1 MEDYSKKRNKVST
14 QDGYQGVID
23 RNIIPLLGRKKVHDV
38 KRPDIA
44 GLMEKLAYKPT
55 EANKTFGVLR
65 KMFNLAEV
73 WGFRPDGTNPCRH
86 VPMYPPGKET
96 RLIVDEEM
104 VRIFRQLE
112 KLEAEGLENYVI
124 PLAIRLQF
132 EFAARRSEICPL
144 EWSWLDFENRRV
156 VWPDSKVGGISKP
169 MSEEAYRL
177 LSTAPRL
184 EGCPYVLPSPND
196 PAKHLTFGEHYG
208 GWCRTLKAASV
219 PHVGTRHPSS
229 LDHRHCQ
236 FRCADQS
243 GNEADGPQDR
253 GDVHALRPHR
263 GQAGAR
269 GGRAGGQPPPSH
281 HGRAAAG
288 GGMNGRRPSAA
299 SLAAP
304 AALLGDIRALIE
316 AARLRAASTVNSEL
330 TMLYW
335 RIGQRIHTQV
345 LDRRRGAYG
354 KEVLPTLAAQ
364 LVEEYGSS
372 FAEQNLRRMVQFA
385 ATFPDER
392 ILVSLIRELSWTH
405 FIALMP
411 LKDPLQR
418 DYYAQMASTQRWSVR
433 TLRERIDSML
443 YERTALSQ
451 KPEETIAQELATLR
465 DAQRMSP
472 ALVMRDPYI
481 LDFLGLRDT
490 WQEGDLEAAIIREM
504 ESFLLELGAG
514 FSFVAR
520 QKRIPID
527 DEDFH
532 LDLLFYN
539 RKLRRLVAV
548 ELKVGDF
555 KAAYKGQMELY
566 LRWLDKHEREP
577 EEASPLG
584 IILCTGKKREQ
595 IELLELDKS
604 GIHVAEYLTALPPRG
619 VLVERLQQAT
629 QRAQLQI
636 EQRKTDNE

>member
-1 MEDYSKKRNKVST
+1 
-14 QDGYQGVID
+14 
-23 RNIIPLLGRKKVHDV
+23 
-38 KRPDIA
+38 
-44 GLMEKLAYKPT
+44 
-55 EANKTFGVLR
+55 
-65 KMFNLAEV
+65 
-73 WGFRPDGTNPCRH
+73 
-86 VPMYPPGKET
+86 
-96 RLIVDEEM
+96 
-104 VRIFRQLE
+104 
-112 KLEAEGLENYVI
+112 
-124 PLAIRLQF
+124 
-132 EFAARRSEICPL
+132 
-144 EWSWLDFENRRV
+144 
-156 VWPDSKVGGISKP
+156 
-169 MSEEAYRL
+169 
-177 LSTAPRL
+177 
-184 EGCPYVLPSPND
+184 
-196 PAKHLTFGEHYG
+196 
-208 GWCRTLKAASV
+208 
-219 PHVGTRHPSS
+219 
-229 LDHRHCQ
+229 
-236 FRCADQS
+236 
-243 GNEADGPQDR
+243 
-253 GDVHALRPHR
+253 
-263 GQAGAR
+263 
-269 GGRAGGQPPPSH
+269 
-281 HGRAAAG
+281 
-288 GGMNGRRPSAA
+288 
-299 SLAAP
+299 
-304 AALLGDIRALIE
+304 
-316 AARLRAASTVNSEL
+316 

-335 RIGQRIHTQV
+335 RIGQRIRSQV
-345 LDRRRGAYG
+345 LDGRRGAYG
-354 KEVLPTLAAQ
+354 KEVLPNLAAQ
-364 LVEEYGSS
+364 LVKEYGGS

-451 KPEETIAQELATLR
+451 KPDETIAQELATLR

-548 ELKVGDF
+548 ELKIGEF

-604 GIHVAEYLTALPPRG
+604 GIHVAEYLTTLPPRT
-619 VLVERLQQAT
+619 LLIERLQQAAVRAKQQIG
-629 QRAQLQI
+629 QREGKAS
-636 EQRKTDNE
+636 DF

>member
-1 MEDYSKKRNKVST
+1 M
-14 QDGYQGVID
+14 
-23 RNIIPLLGRKKVHDV
+23 
-38 KRPDIA
+38 
-44 GLMEKLAYKPT
+44 
-55 EANKTFGVLR
+55 
-65 KMFNLAEV
+65 
-73 WGFRPDGTNPCRH
+73 
-86 VPMYPPGKET
+86 T
-96 RLIVDEEM
+96 R
-104 VRIFRQLE
+104 
-112 KLEAEGLENYVI
+112 
-124 PLAIRLQF
+124 
-132 EFAARRSEICPL
+132 RRSSVASP
-144 EWSWLDFENRRV
+144 V
-156 VWPDSKVGGISKP
+156 
-169 MSEEAYRL
+169 
-177 LSTAPRL
+177 AP
-184 EGCPYVLPSPND
+184 S
-196 PAKHLTFGEHYG
+196 
-208 GWCRTLKAASV
+208 
-219 PHVGTRHPSS
+219 
-229 LDHRHCQ
+229 
-236 FRCADQS
+236 
-243 GNEADGPQDR
+243 
-253 GDVHALRPHR
+253 
-263 GQAGAR
+263 
-269 GGRAGGQPPPSH
+269 
-281 HGRAAAG
+281 
-288 GGMNGRRPSAA
+288 
-299 SLAAP
+299 
-304 AALLGDIRALIE
+304 ALLGDIRALIE
-316 AARLRAASTVNSEL
+316 TARKHAASTVNSEL

-345 LDRRRGAYG
+345 LDGRRGAYG

-364 LVEEYGSS
+364 LVKEYGNS

-385 ATFPDER
+385 ATFPDEQ

-405 FIALMP
+405 FIALIP

-418 DYYAQMASTQRWSVR
+418 DYYAQMASAERWSVR

-451 KPEETIAQELATLR
+451 KSGETIAQELAAMR

-520 QKRIPID
+520 QKRIQID
-527 DEDFH
+527 GEDFH

-548 ELKVGDF
+548 ELKVGEF
-555 KAAYKGQMELY
+555 KAAFKGQMELY
-566 LRWLDKHEREP
+566 LRWLDKHERES